1 MCLCVYAAGD
11 NSSTEGGTS
20 PVCRSGSADRLAGG
34 VSQSRS
40 NSPLRPTDT
49 TTSTGAGAAADGV
62 LSSSVDVDPV
72 SVQMALRNFAKQLI
86 TAEKDRVSN
95 IY

>member
-49 TTSTGAGAAADGV
+49 TTSTDAGAV